1 MAREKASNE
10 SPEKAPPPMD
20 SEYWNESIRDYDEE
34 VLDSLD
40 ADRRGIILRRLETY
54 ADPGRLAA
62 DFGCGVGNYV
72 SALASRFKYVYAIDF
87 AARLLKTA
95 RQRCAEANVQ
105 WMQGDLATSSFRMRR
120 AHFGLCQNVL
130 ISPEPSK
137 RRAILENVRR
147 HIVRGGHL
155 MVLVPSTE
163 SAIYAG
169 QMQVE
174 WNRRKGLEGR
184 ALTRDLEAPRSEL
197 ELMDGLFGR
206 DGVRTK
212 HYLKEEAVKMLEG
225 TGFEPLSVDK
235 VEYDW
240 RYELPGAP
248 GWLRDPY
255 PWDWLLVASK
265 TARRV
270 SSLARARRRAH
281 RKGRRLGAALK

>member
-1 MAREKASNE
+1 MNTAREKAPND
-10 SPEKAPPPMD
+10 SPGKAPPPMD
-20 SEYWNESIRDYDEE
+20 REYWNRSIRDYDEE

-40 ADRRGIILRRLETY
+40 ADLGGVILRRLEAF
-54 ADPGRLAA
+54 ADPNRLAA

-72 SALASRFKYVYAIDF
+72 PALASRFKHVYAIDF
-87 AARLLKTA
+87 AARLLKKA
-95 RQRCAEANVQ
+95 QQRCAEANVQ

-130 ISPEPSK
+130 ISPEPRK

-147 HIVRGGHL
+147 HIVGGGHL
-155 MVLVPSTE
+155 MLLVPSTE
-163 SAIYAG
+163 SAIHAS

-184 ALTRDLEAPRSEL
+184 ALARGVEAPRSKL
-197 ELMDGLFGR
+197 ELVDGLFGR
-206 DGVRTK
+206 DGVPTK

-225 TGFEPLSVDK
+225 TGFKPLSVDK

-240 RYELPGAP
+240 EHELPGAP
-248 GWLRDPY
+248 SWMRDPF

-270 SSLARARRRAH
+270 SSRARARRRAH
-281 RKGRRLGAALK
+281 RNR